1 MSDAQVQCIQ
11 SVQGDCWQSF
21 YHEFGVDNVLI
32 RYREVKQVSILTV
45 LLEDCVEFLYLDS
58 T

>member
-1 MSDAQVQCIQ
+1 MSDAQMQGIQ
-11 SVQGDCWQSF
+11 GAQGDCWQAF
-21 YHEFGVDNVLI
+21 YHEFRINNVLVSHWK
-32 RYREVKQVSILTV
+32 VKQVSILTV